1 MPERKS
7 SPLHLLTA
15 AMLCIY
21 ASLPLRLLAS
31 VQALTT
37 IGDAAQAR
45 ANAAPATASGRKLAQ
60 LPAANDP
67 SKPAQPFGYR

>member
-1 MPERKS
+1 M
-7 SPLHLLTA
+7 
-15 AMLCIY
+15 
-21 ASLPLRLLAS
+21 S

-60 LPAANDP
+60 LPANDP

>member
-1 MPERKS
+1 
-7 SPLHLLTA
+7 
-15 AMLCIY
+15 MLCIY
-21 ASLPLRLLAS
+21 ASHPLRLLVC

-67 SKPAQPFGYR
+67 QQACTALRLQVRDSLGTGCQTG

>member
-1 MPERKS
+1 M
-7 SPLHLLTA
+7 
-15 AMLCIY
+15 
-21 ASLPLRLLAS
+21 
-31 VQALTT
+31 QALTT

-67 SKPAQPFGYR
+67 SKPAQPFGYRRETLWGQAARLAED